1 MRFISVV
8 AASVGLA
15 ASVAFAQ
22 PVTTA
27 FTYQGEL
34 SQSGGPAEGVYDLRF
49 RLFTAASGGS
59 VVGSVLC
66 SDNVAVSGGRFTVV
80 LDFGAQYAGQQRFLE
95 IEVRPD
101 TGAAC
106 GAGGGYTLLSPRQ
119 ELTITPYAG
128 YALAS
133 GNAALLNGQGPT
145 YYGNAGNLSS
155 GTLPAA
161 RLGPTVFQTGT
172 NNTVTGTN
180 LFMGPTSFSNPSN
193 VFYGDG
199 SNLSGVWK
207 LGGNAGT
214 TSSHF
219 VGTTDAQPLTLR
231 TANMRAW
238 QTEWVLQ
245 VYPGAPWGTVNS
257 AVNILAGSPLNSI
270 SSGITGA
277 TISGGGGL
285 FSGGYGARPNRVTDF
300 GGTIGGGFG
309 NQAGNENSNL
319 SDAGLATVGGGVF
332 NRAEGP
338 YSAVCGGWGNR
349 ALEWYAFVGGGSLNL
364 ADYGAVV
371 SGGIQNQA
379 LNGATV
385 AGGYWNLA
393 HGLNSSIGGGYEQR
407 AQGEYSTVPG
417 GKHNESGGNHS
428 FASGH
433 RAKVRDAAA
442 TGDANG
448 DEGTFIWADSTDADF
463 ISTGPNQFL
472 IRAGGGVAI
481 NTTTPAG
488 TLTVAGSTGVANT
501 VTATQPSTS
510 GNVSAIRGT
519 ITSATAGAFSAGVRG
534 VNNGTGALG
543 VGVFGSHAAGGYG
556 VYGTAGAAG
565 WAGYF
570 DGRVNVNGAFSATS
584 KAFRIDHPLDPANK
598 ELWHSCVE
606 SPDMMNIYTGEATTG
621 EDGYATI
628 TLPGYFEALNRD
640 YRYSLTVID
649 DDPNTWTLAKVTREI
664 SGNTFEIRTSVG
676 QTRVSWLVT
685 GVRKDAFAEK
695 HRIVPEQDKPAERR
709 GTYLNPEAFGRLRVV
724 PAMD

>member
-1 MRFISVV
+1 MSIRFVSVV

-119 ELTITPYAG
+119 ELTITPYAA

-133 GNAALLNGQGPT
+133 GNAALLNGQGPS
-145 YYGNAGNLSS
+145 YYGNAGNPSS

-180 LFMGPTSFSNPSN
+180 TFTGPTTFSNPSN
-193 VFYGDG
+193 VFFGDG

-207 LGGNAGT
+207 LGGNHEATSAHFLGT
-214 TSSHF
+214 TE
-219 VGTTDAQPLTLR
+219 AWPLTLK

-238 QTEWVLQ
+238 QADWVVQSGLR
-245 VYPGAPWGTVNS
+245 PEFLTVND
-257 AVNILAGSPLNSI
+257 AVNILGGSPFNEI
-270 SSGITGA
+270 YAAVTGA
-277 TISGGGGL
+277 TIGGGGGRFEGSL
-285 FSGGYGARPNRVTDF
+285 GIRPNRVTDL
-300 GGTIGGGFG
+300 GGTIAGGFG
-309 NQAGNENSNL
+309 NWAGNNNVSRFD
-319 SDAGLATVGGGVF
+319 SPMSFVGGGLVNRAQGAYSVIGGGYFNITIGDFTTVGGGYF
-332 NRAEGP
+332 N
-338 YSAVCGGWGNR
+338 SATGLNAVTAGGYDNSASGEDSSVLGGRDN
-349 ALEWYAFVGGGSLNL
+349 LAFAAGSTVGGGSLNET
-364 ADYGAVV
+364 YGQF
-371 SGGIQNQA
+371 SMIPGGYN
-379 LNGATV
+379 NE
-385 AGGYWNLA
+385 AGGHFSMA
-393 HGLNSSIGGGYEQR
+393 
-407 AQGEYSTVPG
+407 A
-417 GKHNESGGNHS
+417 
-428 FASGH
+428 GH
-433 RAKVRDAAA
+433 RAKVRPPAFS
-442 TGDANG
+442 GDANG

-463 ISTGPNQFL
+463 TSTGPNQFL

-481 NTTTPAG
+481 NTATPSG

-519 ITSATAGAFSAGVRG
+519 ITSATPGAFSAGVRG
-534 VNNGTGALG
+534 VNNGTGGLG
-543 VGVFGSHAAGGYG
+543 VGAFGSHRAAGTVCTARRAPPGG
-556 VYGTAGAAG
+556 RGT
-565 WAGYF
+565 
-570 DGRVNVNGAFSATS
+570 
-584 KAFRIDHPLDPANK
+584 
-598 ELWHSCVE
+598 
-606 SPDMMNIYTGEATTG
+606 TTG
-621 EDGYATI
+621 A
-628 TLPGYFEALNRD
+628 
-640 YRYSLTVID
+640 
-649 DDPNTWTLAKVTREI
+649 
-664 SGNTFEIRTSVG
+664 
-676 QTRVSWLVT
+676 
-685 GVRKDAFAEK
+685 
-695 HRIVPEQDKPAERR
+695 
-709 GTYLNPEAFGRLRVV
+709 
-724 PAMD
+724 